1 MSCLCYDKAPP
12 PSPYRMPSVR
22 PRPWPWT
29 LCSQCRSEGGDGG
42 GEIPPPTLGETP
54 ASVLP
59 ASTICFSFFSHLFL
73 PPFPGPGFPD
83 MSHVALLTLKF
94 ESHCWNHCQSC
105 NPPALRVLRVFPRN
119 SLSFPAVDSIVRGRS
134 LPQRRK
140 EKASVIGRKEK
151 HTGEEVGRSPR
162 EKNNEEIKQC
172 AFYVHHLSPKHL
184 IKDT

>member
-1 MSCLCYDKAPP
+1 MTRPHPRAPTECHLSGP
-12 PSPYRMPSVR
+12 DPGLG
-22 PRPWPWT
+22 
-29 LCSQCRSEGGDGG
+29 LCSQCRSEGGEGG
-42 GEIPPPTLGETP
+42 GETP

-172 AFYVHHLSPKHL
+172 AFLCSSFISKTFNKGHIRPLLAGRVS
-184 IKDT
+184 